1 MLKLVKYIK
10 GDFYMAI
17 SKFDSYYLKI
27 KEEAEK
33 IQEKES
39 YNNLSLAFAHWF
51 LDIQYGLNEQEI
63 SESLIDGDG
72 DYGIDA
78 FIHDENNKELEIF
91 QFKFPSKTE
100 TIKKEI
106 PQNDIYKVITGFNY
120 LLDPSEELQLN
131 NASQNFINLKEN
143 LRNSE
148 IFKFKINFVSFNQG
162 IVDNTEILTNF
173 TNKNQKETGI
183 DISFSTYNV
192 HTISNIY
199 EKLQRKNSV
208 SINLTYTT
216 LQQAYTANDIES
228 YVGLINSKDLIE
240 SIDEKIGVI
249 FDENIRLAEKKS
261 RVNDNIKKT
270 ASNNSSEMFYF
281 YNNGITFICD
291 SIENSPN
298 SRIAKLEGASIV
310 NGCQTVTSL
319 FEVYKEGKL
328 KTNTDIL
335 IRITKISDYEQRS
348 RITQFLNSQNP
359 IKDSYFIANHSIVRD
374 LQNKLVE
381 KGYFL
386 ERQINEASYKEEYTD
401 SKMKKD
407 KKVIKLEDVIQY
419 YSAYYLDKFSATAK
433 RSKSSLFSADNVEE
447 ILSGM
452 SEDKVIY
459 SYNLYQEVSKV
470 ITAYRRYRRNKENEE
485 FINLMNL
492 SKKEMERDEAKYL
505 FINTA
510 DILILNTCR
519 HIKEKNPQIN
529 NDIDLIVEAIK
540 TIKTLIENDEELK
553 EMLPAGLTK
562 NQKIYSEV
570 KKHYSK

>member
-1 MLKLVKYIK
+1 
-10 GDFYMAI
+10 MAI

-33 IQEKES
+33 IKEKES

-51 LDIQYGLNEQEI
+51 LHVQYGLNEQEI

-78 FIHDENNKELEIF
+78 FIHDENNKKLEIF
-91 QFKFPSKTE
+91 QFKFPNKTE

-106 PQNDIYKVITGFNY
+106 PQNDIYKVINGFNY
-120 LLDPSEELQLN
+120 LLYPSEELQLK

-143 LRNSE
+143 LRTSE

-162 IVDNTEILTNF
+162 VVDNTEILTNF
-173 TNKNQKETGI
+173 INKIQKETGI
-183 DISFSTYNV
+183 DISYSTYNV

-216 LQQAYTANDIES
+216 LQQAYTANNIES
-228 YVGLINSKDLIE
+228 YVGLINSNDLIK

-270 ASNNSSEMFYF
+270 ASNDSSEMFYF

-319 FEVYKEGKL
+319 FEVYNEGKL
-328 KTNTDIL
+328 KANTDIL

-348 RITQFLNSQNP
+348 KITQFLNSQNP
-359 IKDSYFIANHSIVRD
+359 IKDSYFIANHSLVRD
-374 LQNKLVE
+374 LQNKLID

-386 ERQINEASYKEEYTD
+386 ERQINEASYREEYTD
-401 SKMKKD
+401 SNMKKD
-407 KKVIKLEDVIQY
+407 KEVIKLEDVIQY
-419 YSAYYLDKFSATAK
+419 YSAYYVDKYAATAK
-433 RSKSSLFSADNVEE
+433 RNKSNLFSPDNVEE

-452 SEDKVIY
+452 TEDKVIY
-459 SYNLYQEVSKV
+459 SFNLYKEVSKV

-492 SKKEMERDEAKYL
+492 TKEVMERDENKYL

-519 HIKEKNPQIN
+519 HIKESNPEIKD
-529 NDIDLIVEAIK
+529 DIKLIVEAIII
-540 TIKTLIENDEELK
+540 IKTLIDNDDELS
-553 EMLPAGLTK
+553 EMFPAGLTK
-562 NQKIYSEV
+562 SQKIYSEI
-570 KKHYSK
+570 KNHYNN